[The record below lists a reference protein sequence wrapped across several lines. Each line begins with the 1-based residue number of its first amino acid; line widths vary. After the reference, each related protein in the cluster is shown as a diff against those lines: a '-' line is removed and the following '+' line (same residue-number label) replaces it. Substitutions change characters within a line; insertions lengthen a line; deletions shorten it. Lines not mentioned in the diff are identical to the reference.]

1 MSVQKSGM
9 LINNPC
15 DCVPSIPS
23 VSLARKRA
31 DADDS
36 AGKESA
42 CGCRRHKV
50 SIRGSVGC
58 TERKNGNPL

>member
-42 CGCRRHKV
+42 CGCRRH
-50 SIRGSVGC
+50 RGSFHPWVG
-58 TERKNGNPL
+58 RMH